1 MRTVIFNGIALG
13 ELNIDFLAT
22 PSKVVAKAAFINTQT
37 GATHGWTTCHQWAP
51 DTMERLRELRAL
63 MERDL
68 AAIHFADASSGPGPT
83 TSTTRSGG
91 LQSEMKGLG
100 ELLGAPVEDVPQ
112 G

>member
-1 MRTVIFNGIALG
+1 MRTVTFNGIALG
-13 ELNIDFLAT
+13 ELNVDFLST

-68 AAIHFADASSGPGPT
+68 AAIHFADASGVQPL

-100 ELLGAPVEDVPQ
+100 ERLGAPVEEVPQ